1 MNNELLLIISN
12 TLTALASFFIG
23 KRKTNADTDNI
34 ILSNLEKSMMI
45 YAELV
50 KNLKNEIHEL
60 NLKVQD
66 LEKKVDDLMVENRKL
81 KWEKERKND

>member
-50 KNLKNEIHEL
+50 KNLKQEIHEL
-60 NLKVQD
+60 NLKVQE

>member
-23 KRKTNADTDNI
+23 KRKTTAETDNL

-50 KNLKNEIHEL
+50 KNLKQEIHEL
-60 NLKVQD
+60 NLKVQE
-66 LEKKVDDLMVENRKL
+66 LEKKVDDLMVENRQL
-81 KWEKERKND
+81 KSKQRKND